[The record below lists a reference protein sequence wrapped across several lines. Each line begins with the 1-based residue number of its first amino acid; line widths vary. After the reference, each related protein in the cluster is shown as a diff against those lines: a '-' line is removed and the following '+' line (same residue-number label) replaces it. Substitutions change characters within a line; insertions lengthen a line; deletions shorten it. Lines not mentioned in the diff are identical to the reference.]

1 MSKVLL
7 SEEFSYLFEEVSSS
21 NSFIEFLRN
30 VVELL
35 NDGNINIKYTLSA
48 DNISFEEESYIK
60 IMTGKD
66 ISSFDHDII
75 TFKNFRIFYFSGSD
89 DPRYYNF
96 DFSSK
101 SKINVTINNFTTWI
115 IWGNA
120 NNDRFIISVL
130 IDIISKRIFRSLN
143 NHNSNIPV
151 FYDLNKY
158 TINLDIG
165 SNNLITIS
173 KFIMTFYIVLFS
185 TLDNVISLKY
195 DDFDKIFPINTNIS
209 ILGKYITKKQIEKL
223 YRNSITV
230 PRSEQDDRNCFIELL
245 EYIVNPLQNY
255 SNDKN
260 EE

>member
-7 SEEFSYLFEEVSSS
+7 SEEFSYLFEEVSSN

-35 NDGNINIKYTLSA
+35 NDGNVNIKYTLSA
-48 DNISFEEESYIK
+48 DSISFEEESYIK
-60 IMTGKD
+60 VMTGKD
-66 ISSFDHDII
+66 ISDFDHDII
-75 TFKNFRIFYFSGSD
+75 TFQNFRILYFSGSN

-101 SKINVTINNFTTWI
+101 SKINDIINNFTTWI
-115 IWGNA
+115 IWGNV
-120 NNDRFIISVL
+120 NDRFIFSVL

-158 TINLDIG
+158 NINLDIG

-185 TLDNVISLKY
+185 SLDNVISLKY
-195 DDFDKIFPINTNIS
+195 DDFDKIFSINTNIS
-209 ILGKYITKKQIEKL
+209 IFSKPIPKKQIEKL

-245 EYIVNPLQNY
+245 EYIVNPFEYIINPL
-255 SNDKN
+255 
-260 EE
+260 